1 MPHGGNYFND
11 DCEVRKSPFVELE
24 LCKFREKVQKLLKN
38 IALFTSVTYT
48 PFRTWFILIRSFY
61 LGHSTLLVLLPG
73 QFRFCGRNFYPLQIT
88 IFLELQNSEGVD
100 LKFYAV
106 PIIYIY
112 LNLTWLNFE
121 ISKKAV
127 CL

>member
-11 DCEVRKSPFVELE
+11 DCEVRKSPFVKLE

-48 PFRTWFILIRSFY
+48 
-61 LGHSTLLVLLPG
+61 LGHDPLSEPKAV
-73 QFRFCGRNFYPLQIT
+73 FRWQKYDT
-88 IFLELQNSEGVD
+88 IFSP
-100 LKFYAV
+100 A
-106 PIIYIY
+106 
-112 LNLTWLNFE
+112 
-121 ISKKAV
+121 KKW